1 MRKKLI
7 VSFLLITLL
16 LVIAYILIINIPI
29 CAKKKGLHYYSTVS
43 ADYVFKDKDAI
54 IEYCSDNGFN
64 TNYCIFVDYSIKSGS
79 PRFFIYD
86 FTKKDIVF
94 SCLCAHG
101 LGGGSTAIT
110 PVFSNSEGSLCSSLG
125 RFVITGIGS
134 ATYKNCFRLKGLDPV
149 NNNAATRGILIHA
162 GRMVSYHK
170 LIPYIPLSKTCE
182 GCLTIT
188 KKGLFKLHELY
199 RQEKNKQILVYTF
212 NDNHSQGI
220 FKDS

>member
-1 MRKKLI
+1 MQLLNI
-7 VSFLLITLL
+7 VQIMGSTPIIAFLLIIQSSRAA
-16 LVIAYILIINIPI
+16 LVSSYMI
-29 CAKKKGLHYYSTVS
+29 SQ
-43 ADYVFKDKDAI
+43 
-54 IEYCSDNGFN
+54 
-64 TNYCIFVDYSIKSGS
+64 
-79 PRFFIYD
+79 
-86 FTKKDIVF
+86 KKDIVF

-170 LIPYIPLSKTCE
+170 LLPYIPLSKTW
-182 GCLTIT
+182 
-188 KKGLFKLHELY
+188 
-199 RQEKNKQILVYTF
+199 
-212 NDNHSQGI
+212 
-220 FKDS
+220 